1 MPQVLV
7 SSFDWFIF
15 FSMALVT
22 GPDGR
27 RWPEYETLLRATPPK
42 LNTSCNVFGGGGGTN
57 SCEQVVWIYFQ
68 SLRFDIFKMLT

>member
-42 LNTSCNVFGGGGGTN
+42 LNTSCNVFVGGGNQTHVSKWFGFISNRPG
-57 SCEQVVWIYFQ
+57 SIY
-68 SLRFDIFKMLT
+68 

>member
-42 LNTSCNVFGGGGGTN
+42 LNTSCNVFVGGGGGGGKKRGAKRAF
-57 SCEQVVWIYFQ
+57 EKYKARV
-68 SLRFDIFKMLT
+68 L